1 MKLNLKDLKKWM
13 WIEVCE
19 GDDEIKVS
27 NKYKKVC
34 DGIGDEEVSGG
45 WYIWYFYLILDRLVE
60 KEMIEFEGGDFD
72 WIYEFLILIDRKL
85 DRVKKSQTPYAH
97 TNFHFLKDIHFKT
110 HQGSIA
116 GLSF

>member
-72 WIYEFLILIDRKL
+72 WIYEFLKE
-85 DRVKKSQTPYAH
+85 YNEEN
-97 TNFHFLKDIHFKT
+97 NFNKYMDEYNLLVNK
-110 HQGSIA
+110 
-116 GLSF
+116 

>member
-1 MKLNLKDLKKWM
+1 MKLNLKDLKEWM

-34 DGIGDEEVSGG
+34 DGIGDEKVSGG
-45 WYIWYFYLILDRLVE
+45 NYIWYFYLILDRLVE

-72 WIYEFLILIDRKL
+72 WIYEFLKE
-85 DRVKKSQTPYAH
+85 YNEEN
-97 TNFHFLKDIHFKT
+97 NFNKYMDEYNLLVNK
-110 HQGSIA
+110 
-116 GLSF
+116 

>member
-1 MKLNLKDLKKWM
+1 MKLNLKDLKEWM

-27 NKYKKVC
+27 NKYKKIC

-45 WYIWYFYLILDRLVE
+45 NYIWYFYLILDRLIE

-72 WIYEFLILIDRKL
+72 WIFEFLKE
-85 DRVKKSQTPYAH
+85 YNEEN
-97 TNFHFLKDIHFKT
+97 NFNKYMDEYNLLVNK
-110 HQGSIA
+110 
-116 GLSF
+116 

>member
-1 MKLNLKDLKKWM
+1 MKLNLKDLKEWM

-72 WIYEFLILIDRKL
+72 WIYEFLKE
-85 DRVKKSQTPYAH
+85 YNEEN
-97 TNFHFLKDIHFKT
+97 NFNKYMDEYNLLVNK
-110 HQGSIA
+110 
-116 GLSF
+116 